1 MKYKIYKGMDSP
13 CKIHDLLAND
23 YFILLAVK
31 VTCGVIVLNA
41 VSESLKEFT
50 LIPLVISV
58 SLSLLTIMLLQ
69 KHFHRRGNKPKNPVS
84 TKATTIPNIELFKN
98 LKKTSHHEQ

>member
-1 MKYKIYKGMDSP
+1 MDSP

-31 VTCGVIVLNA
+31 VTCGIVVLNA
-41 VSESLKEFT
+41 ASESLKELT

-58 SLSLLTIMLLQ
+58 SLSMLTIMLLQ
-69 KHFHRRGNKPKNPVS
+69 KHFHRRGNKPKNPAS

-98 LKKTSHHEQ
+98 LKKVSQHEQ